1 LRFVSLGSLF
11 KAAQLPPIAPATEIG
26 MQTPLSL
33 FQRRQL
39 EVIARVTPHSM
50 AAHILNT
57 TVLAVAMAGSI
68 ATAQLVIWCTYSYAV
83 ALIVVYRHTRNR
95 GRVPRSFQRATRR
108 ATLYACFLALPWTVM
123 AVLHLGKLAHDQEL
137 ILIALTAGMA
147 ASGTILLSALPVAAF
162 SYMSGILIPSA
173 LKSLLFLNAKGYLL
187 LGVLVLSY
195 WWFLAA
201 LIAKVAREIGE
212 RKRIDV
218 ALKESEIRLQQTLKA
233 GQMVAFAWDPG
244 TDLSRRSENASEILG
259 LEARVA
265 SHGPGKDFLARLHPE
280 DRKCFSAQIKGLCPE
295 RPSYSASFRFIR
307 PDGREVWLEETG
319 KAEFDATGRYVRIKG
334 LTCDITEHKR
344 AQEQQRLLVRELD
357 HRVKNVLASVGAVAQ
372 RTRDGSGSIDEF
384 LQGFDGRIQSMAN
397 AHGLLSRSHWQGV
410 SLNELVSNELAPCVR
425 AGGASVGGP
434 DILVAAQAAQP
445 IAIVLHEL
453 VTNALKY
460 GALSAQHGHITVHWC
475 CQQND
480 NTEALLIEW
489 VETGGPS
496 VIAPTETGYGTRCI
510 RSLIPY
516 ELGGAVD
523 LVFDPTGV
531 RCRIEVPCKRHD
543 SGEAVELFKTFPSN
557 PSPPASAP
565 TNPGSS
571 GGAI

>member
-1 LRFVSLGSLF
+1 
-11 KAAQLPPIAPATEIG
+11 
-26 MQTPLSL
+26 MQTPLSS

-57 TVLAVAMAGSI
+57 TVLVIAMAGSI
-68 ATAQLVIWCTYSYAV
+68 ATPQLVIWCTYSYAV
-83 ALIVVYRHTRNR
+83 ALIVLYRHTRNR
-95 GRVPRSFQRATRR
+95 GRVPRSFQRARRR

-123 AVLHLGKLAHDQEL
+123 AFLHLGELAHDQEL

-173 LKSLLFLNAKGYLL
+173 LKSLLFLNTKGYLL

-218 ALKESEIRLQQTLKA
+218 ALHESEVRLQQTLRA
-233 GQMVAFAWDPG
+233 GQMVAFAWDPETG
-244 TDLSRRSENASEILG
+244 LSRRSENAAEVLG
-259 LEARVA
+259 LEA
-265 SHGPGKDFLARLHPE
+265 HGQGKDFFARLHPH
-280 DRKCFSAQIKGLCPE
+280 DRSCFSVHIKGLCPE

-307 PDGREVWLEETG
+307 PDGREVWLEETA
-319 KAEFDATGRYVRIKG
+319 KAEFDPTGRYVRIKG
-334 LTCDITEHKR
+334 LTCDITERKR

-372 RTRDGSGSIDEF
+372 RTREGSGSVDEF

-410 SLNELVSNELAPCVR
+410 SLKELVGNELEPCIR
-425 AGGASVGGP
+425 TGGANVEGP
-434 DILVAAQAAQP
+434 DILLSAEAAQP
-445 IAIVLHEL
+445 LAIVLHEL
-453 VTNALKY
+453 VTNASKY
-460 GALSAQHGHITVHWC
+460 GALSAQRGHVTVRWWC
-475 CQQND
+475 EQKGHA
-480 NTEALLIEW
+480 ELLFIEW
-489 VETGGPS
+489 SEARGPT
-496 VIAPTETGYGTRCI
+496 VIAPAQTGYGTRCI

-523 LVFDPTGV
+523 LIFDPAGV

-543 SGEAVELFKTFPSN
+543 KSEGVALFKLADANT
-557 PSPPASAP
+557 AP
-565 TNPGSS
+565 TAKVLAQARGAVVSASVAQGNSH
-571 GGAI
+571 GGDLS